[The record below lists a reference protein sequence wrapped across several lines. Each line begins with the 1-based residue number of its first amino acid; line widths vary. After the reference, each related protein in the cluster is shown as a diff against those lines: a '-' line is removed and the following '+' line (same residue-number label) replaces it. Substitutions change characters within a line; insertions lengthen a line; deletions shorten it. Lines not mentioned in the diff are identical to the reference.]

1 MLGCILLTM
10 HAVGR
15 SALIGRLLYGKAKEG
30 VGGQMELVGASGN
43 ILGFRLAEVAS
54 QGMGQ

>member
-1 MLGCILLTM
+1 M

-30 VGGQMELVGASGN
+30 VGGQVELVGASGN